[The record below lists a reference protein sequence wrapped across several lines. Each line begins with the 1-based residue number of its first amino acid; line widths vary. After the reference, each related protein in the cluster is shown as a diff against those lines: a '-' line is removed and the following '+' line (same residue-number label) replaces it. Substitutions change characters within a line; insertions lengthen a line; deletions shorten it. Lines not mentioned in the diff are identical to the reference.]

1 MSTCAVLFGL
11 QAFTATPVHSGFFDD
26 ISATISSGASSAF
39 EGAKKQAGGFVSKA
53 VETGRSKAGDLAK
66 SAAAKASD
74 RFSGK
79 KAPAPASTPVPKRR
93 PAPAPVEE
101 ELPSEEYDENG
112 YDANGYE
119 VNGLDVDGNPAP
131 TDDVPMDDGSQDPAA
146 LGDGYDENGY
156 DADGYNAEGY
166 DFNGNDANG
175 NPQYW
180 FLAGKTKQLAALIC
194 V

>member
-26 ISATISSGASSAF
+26 ISATISSGASRAF

-53 VETGRSKAGDLAK
+53 VETGRSKVGEAAKGAATKAGDK
-66 SAAAKASD
+66 I
-74 RFSGK
+74 SGK
-79 KAPAPASTPVPKRR
+79 KAPARASTPVPKRR

-101 ELPSEEYDENG
+101 ELPPEDYDENG
-112 YDANGYE
+112 YDANGYD

-131 TDDVPMDDGSQDPAA
+131 TDDASLDDGSQDAPA
-146 LGDGYDENGY
+146 LDGYDENGY
-156 DADGYNAEGY
+156 DVNGFDAEGYNAEGY
-166 DFNGNDANG
+166 DFDD
-175 NPQYW
+175 NPRYW

-194 V
+194 I